1 MMSDRDDLSDKLTRE
16 HTRNPK
22 VQTSRNSIWQYATP
36 SPFFPFRT
44 ITINRGDG
52 HTDLLQN
59 RRGPGFPPLTET
71 WAHVSN
77 PGPGPTFECAAFP
90 APLRQDCART
100 HCGKPI
106 RLLSRRGAASRCRRP
121 LALHPPPPYYYLTVP
136 RGPPLQD
143 LHVTSA
149 LPPPASLLIICS
161 YIYRITIRYGCI
173 RRELTRRYRSG
184 QGAQHPSQ
192 FAFHRIGRML

>member
-121 LALHPPPPYYYLTVP
+121 LALHPPPPYYYLTV
-136 RGPPLQD
+136 RTV
-143 LHVTSA
+143 HVGRFLSR
-149 LPPPASLLIICS
+149 LLIIPHVGLRCK
-161 YIYRITIRYGCI
+161 RPKRERGERD
-173 RRELTRRYRSG
+173 RRCPRR
-184 QGAQHPSQ
+184 
-192 FAFHRIGRML
+192 HRAACRHHD

>member
-121 LALHPPPPYYYLTVP
+121 LALHPPPPYYYLTVRYLIYP
-136 RGPPLQD
+136 IVSSLSGIVLR
-143 LHVTSA
+143 VTLS
-149 LPPPASLLIICS
+149 
-161 YIYRITIRYGCI
+161 ITI
-173 RRELTRRYRSG
+173 S
-184 QGAQHPSQ
+184 
-192 FAFHRIGRML
+192 